1 MPSWVKQSYS
11 INIVEIFFVARIYK
25 AKTNNHPNLENDLY
39 RIGLFLATNLAIIV
53 IASISLRLLGV
64 ESILADNGMD
74 LDLKALL
81 IFCAVFGFAGSL
93 ISLLL
98 SKFMAKMSSRTQIIK
113 EPQNAQERWLLT
125 TVAELAKKAN
135 IGMPEVGIFPAQQS
149 NAFATGWNRNNAL
162 VAVSAGLLERF
173 SKDEAKAVLAH
184 EIGHVANGDMITLA
198 LVQGVVNTFVMFA
211 ARVIGFF
218 VDRVVLK
225 NQRGLGLG
233 YWITTIIAE
242 ICLGIL
248 ASTIV
253 MWFSR
258 QREFRAD
265 KAGAQLAGRTAMI
278 GALQKLQAETQAQ
291 VPSQMPDT
299 MTAFGISSGWK
310 RKRSRLFMTHPPL
323 EERIEALKYG

>member
-1 MPSWVKQSYS
+1 M
-11 INIVEIFFVARIYK
+11 
-25 AKTNNHPNLENDLY
+25 L
-39 RIGLFLATNLAIIV
+39 RIGLFLLTNLAVIIV
-53 IASISLRLLGV
+53 ASISLRLLGV

-74 LDLKALL
+74 LNLGSLL
-81 IFCAVFGFAGSL
+81 IFCAVFGFMGSFV
-93 ISLLL
+93 SLLM
-98 SKFMAKMSSRTQIIK
+98 SKFLAKMSSRTRIIQS
-113 EPQNAQERWLLT
+113 PANQQERWLLD
-125 TVAELAKKAN
+125 TVATLAQKAD

-162 VAVSAGLLERF
+162 VAVSSGLLERF
-173 SKDEAKAVLAH
+173 NEDEVRAVLAH
-184 EIGHVANGDMITLA
+184 EIGHVANGDMITLS

-233 YWITTIIAE
+233 YWIATIVAE

-258 QREFRAD
+258 RREFRAD
-265 KAGAQLAGRTAMI
+265 VAGAQLAGRTAMI
-278 GALQKLQAETQAQ
+278 AALEKLSAETRAEI
-291 VPSQMPDT
+291 PNQMPDT
-299 MTAFGISSGWK
+299 MTAFGISGGWK
-310 RKRSRLFMTHPPL
+310 RNTMRLFASHPPL
-323 EERIEALKYG
+323 EDRIEALKYGG